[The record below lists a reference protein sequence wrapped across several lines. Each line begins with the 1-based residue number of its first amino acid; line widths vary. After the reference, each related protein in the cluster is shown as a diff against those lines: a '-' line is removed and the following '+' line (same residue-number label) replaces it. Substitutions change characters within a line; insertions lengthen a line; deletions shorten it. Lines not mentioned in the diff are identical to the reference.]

1 MDWSAVNVSL
11 TLAAWTTLVL
21 LPVGLALARW
31 LAVTAWAGRPFIE
44 ALLLLPLLL
53 PPTVIGFYFLVA
65 FGQGS
70 ALGAW
75 LAHTMGWRLVFS
87 MEGLLLVSV
96 LVNLPFMVQPIQRAF
111 AAVPHS
117 LREAA
122 WVSGL
127 SGWQTFW
134 RIDLP
139 LAWPGL
145 LAGMA
150 LTVAHTLGEFGV
162 VLMVGG
168 NIAGETRTLSVSL
181 YDKVQGMALQ
191 SAHVMALALVGVS
204 LLALTVVLAFDRVGQ
219 RGRALQGRCWAACM
233 FSFAPA
239 ARSVWPLSS
248 TVVRVNWWPWSVHR
262 AVAKPACCVPSRVC
276 GHRPICRAISVWR
289 IRLGSTRPQTCCAR
303 RKSAGRFWCSSITP
317 CFRT

>member
-1 MDWSAVNVSL
+1 MDWPALTVSL
-11 TLAAWTTLVL
+11 TLATLTTLVL
-21 LPVGLALARW
+21 LPLSLALARW
-31 LAVTAWAGRPFIE
+31 LAVTTWLGRPFVE

-65 FGQGS
+65 LGQGS
-70 ALGAW
+70 PLGAW
-75 LAHTMGWRLVFS
+75 LAASGVRLVFTL
-87 MEGLLLVSV
+87 EGLLLVSV

-127 SGWQTFW
+127 STWQTFW
-134 RIDLP
+134 RIELP

-168 NIAGETRTLSVSL
+168 NIEGETRTLSVSL
-181 YDKVQGMALQ
+181 YDKVQGMDLP
-191 SAHVMALALVGVS
+191 SAHVMALVLVGVS
-204 LLALTVVLAFDRVGQ
+204 LLALTLVLAFDRVGQ
-219 RGRALQGRCWAACM
+219 RGRALQER
-233 FSFAPA
+233 
-239 ARSVWPLSS
+239 
-248 TVVRVNWWPWSVHR
+248 
-262 AVAKPACCVPSRVC
+262 
-276 GHRPICRAISVWR
+276 
-289 IRLGSTRPQTCCAR
+289 
-303 RKSAGRFWCSSITP
+303 
-317 CFRT
+317 

>member
-11 TLAAWTTLVL
+11 ILAAWTTLAL
-21 LPVGLALARW
+21 LPLGLALARW
-31 LAVTAWAGRPFIE
+31 LAVTRWVGRPFIE

-70 ALGAW
+70 PLGAW
-75 LAHTMGWRLVFS
+75 LAQSLGWRLVFT
-87 MEGLLLVSV
+87 MKGLLLVSV

-134 RIDLP
+134 RIELP

-145 LAGMA
+145 LADMA

-181 YDKVQGMALQ
+181 YDKVQGMELQ

-204 LLALTVVLAFDRVGQ
+204 LLALTLVLAFDRVGQ
-219 RGRALQGRCWAACM
+219 RGRALQER
-233 FSFAPA
+233 
-239 ARSVWPLSS
+239 
-248 TVVRVNWWPWSVHR
+248 
-262 AVAKPACCVPSRVC
+262 
-276 GHRPICRAISVWR
+276 
-289 IRLGSTRPQTCCAR
+289 
-303 RKSAGRFWCSSITP
+303 
-317 CFRT
+317 

>member
-1 MDWSAVNVSL
+1 MDWPALTVSL
-11 TLAAWTTLVL
+11 TLAALTTLVL
-21 LPVGLALARW
+21 LPLGLALARW
-31 LAVTAWAGRPFIE
+31 LAVTTWAGRPLIE

-53 PPTVIGFYFLVA
+53 PPTVIGFYFLMA
-65 FGQGS
+65 FGQGNP
-70 ALGAW
+70 LGAW
-75 LAHTMGWRLVFS
+75 LAASGVRLVFTL
-87 MEGLLLVSV
+87 EGLLVVSV

-127 SGWQTFW
+127 SHWQTFW
-134 RIDLP
+134 RVELP

-168 NIAGETRTLSVSL
+168 NIEGETRTLSVSL
-181 YDKVQGMALQ
+181 YDKVQGMDLQ

-204 LLALTVVLAFDRVGQ
+204 LLALSLVLAFDRVGQ
-219 RGRALQGRCWAACM
+219 RGRALQER
-233 FSFAPA
+233 
-239 ARSVWPLSS
+239 
-248 TVVRVNWWPWSVHR
+248 
-262 AVAKPACCVPSRVC
+262 
-276 GHRPICRAISVWR
+276 
-289 IRLGSTRPQTCCAR
+289 
-303 RKSAGRFWCSSITP
+303 
-317 CFRT
+317 

>member
-1 MDWSAVNVSL
+1 MDWSALHVSL
-11 TLAAWTTLVL
+11 TLAVLTTLVL

-31 LAVTAWAGRPFIE
+31 LAVTAWAGRPVVE

-70 ALGAW
+70 PLGAW
-75 LAHTMGWRLVFS
+75 LAASHVRLVFTL
-87 MEGLLLVSV
+87 EGLLLVSV

-127 SGWQTFW
+127 SAWQTFW
-134 RIDLP
+134 RIELP

-168 NIAGETRTLSVSL
+168 NIEGETRTLSVSL
-181 YDKVQGMALQ
+181 YDKVQGMDLQ
-191 SAHVMALALVGVS
+191 SAHVMALALVSVS
-204 LLALTVVLAFDRVGQ
+204 LLALTLVLAFDRVGQ
-219 RGRALQGRCWAACM
+219 RGRALQER
-233 FSFAPA
+233 
-239 ARSVWPLSS
+239 
-248 TVVRVNWWPWSVHR
+248 
-262 AVAKPACCVPSRVC
+262 
-276 GHRPICRAISVWR
+276 
-289 IRLGSTRPQTCCAR
+289 
-303 RKSAGRFWCSSITP
+303 
-317 CFRT
+317 

>member
-1 MDWSAVNVSL
+1 MDWPALTVSL
-11 TLAAWTTLVL
+11 TLAALTTWVL
-21 LPVGLALARW
+21 LPLGLALARW
-31 LAVTAWAGRPFIE
+31 LAVTTWAGRPLIE

-53 PPTVIGFYFLVA
+53 PPTVIGFYFLMA

-70 ALGAW
+70 PLGAW
-75 LAHTMGWRLVFS
+75 LAASGVRLVFTL
-87 MEGLLLVSV
+87 EGLLVVSV

-127 SGWQTFW
+127 SHWQTFW
-134 RIDLP
+134 RVELP

-168 NIAGETRTLSVSL
+168 NIEGETRTLSVSL
-181 YDKVQGMALQ
+181 YDKVQGMDLQ

-204 LLALTVVLAFDRVGQ
+204 LLALSLVLAFDRVGQ
-219 RGRALQGRCWAACM
+219 RGRALQER
-233 FSFAPA
+233 
-239 ARSVWPLSS
+239 
-248 TVVRVNWWPWSVHR
+248 
-262 AVAKPACCVPSRVC
+262 
-276 GHRPICRAISVWR
+276 
-289 IRLGSTRPQTCCAR
+289 
-303 RKSAGRFWCSSITP
+303 
-317 CFRT
+317 

>member
-1 MDWSAVNVSL
+1 MDWPALHVSL
-11 TLAAWTTLVL
+11 TLAALTTLFL
-21 LPVGLALARW
+21 LPLGLALARW
-31 LAVTAWAGRPFIE
+31 LAVTRWAGRPVIE

-70 ALGAW
+70 PLGAW
-75 LAHTMGWRLVFS
+75 LFASGWRLVFS

-127 SGWQTFW
+127 SIWQTFW
-134 RIDLP
+134 RIEFP

-168 NIAGETRTLSVSL
+168 NIEGEPRTLSVSL
-181 YDKVQGMALQ
+181 YDKVQGMDLQ
-191 SAHVMALALVGVS
+191 SAHIMALALVGIS
-204 LLALTVVLAFDRVGQ
+204 LLALSLVLAFDRVGQ
-219 RGRALQGRCWAACM
+219 RGRALQER
-233 FSFAPA
+233 
-239 ARSVWPLSS
+239 
-248 TVVRVNWWPWSVHR
+248 
-262 AVAKPACCVPSRVC
+262 
-276 GHRPICRAISVWR
+276 
-289 IRLGSTRPQTCCAR
+289 
-303 RKSAGRFWCSSITP
+303 
-317 CFRT
+317 

>member
-1 MDWSAVNVSL
+1 MDWPALHVSL
-11 TLAAWTTLVL
+11 TLAALTTLVL

-31 LAVTAWAGRPFIE
+31 LAVTAWVGRPVVE

-53 PPTVIGFYFLVA
+53 PPTVIGFYFLVT

-70 ALGAW
+70 AFGAW
-75 LAHTMGWRLVFS
+75 LAASGVRLVFTL
-87 MEGLLLVSV
+87 EGLLLVSV

-127 SGWQTFW
+127 STWQTFW
-134 RIDLP
+134 RIELP

-168 NIAGETRTLSVSL
+168 NIEGETRTLSVSL
-181 YDKVQGMALQ
+181 YDKVQGMELA

-204 LLALTVVLAFDRVGQ
+204 LLALTLVLAFDRVGQ
-219 RGRALQGRCWAACM
+219 RGRALQER
-233 FSFAPA
+233 
-239 ARSVWPLSS
+239 
-248 TVVRVNWWPWSVHR
+248 
-262 AVAKPACCVPSRVC
+262 
-276 GHRPICRAISVWR
+276 
-289 IRLGSTRPQTCCAR
+289 
-303 RKSAGRFWCSSITP
+303 
-317 CFRT
+317 

>member
-1 MDWSAVNVSL
+1 MDWSALNVSL

-31 LAVTAWAGRPFIE
+31 LAVTSWLGRPFIE

-65 FGQGS
+65 LGQGS

-75 LAHTMGWRLVFS
+75 LAQTFGWRLVFS
-87 MEGLLLVSV
+87 MPGLLLVSV

-111 AAVPHS
+111 AAVPNS

-127 SGWQTFW
+127 SVWQTFW
-134 RIDLP
+134 RVELP

-181 YDKVQGMALQ
+181 YDKVQGMEWQ

-204 LLALTVVLAFDRVGQ
+204 LLALTLVLAFDRVGQ
-219 RGRALQGRCWAACM
+219 RGRALQER
-233 FSFAPA
+233 
-239 ARSVWPLSS
+239 
-248 TVVRVNWWPWSVHR
+248 
-262 AVAKPACCVPSRVC
+262 
-276 GHRPICRAISVWR
+276 
-289 IRLGSTRPQTCCAR
+289 
-303 RKSAGRFWCSSITP
+303 
-317 CFRT
+317 

>member
-11 TLAAWTTLVL
+11 ILAAWTTMAL
-21 LPVGLALARW
+21 LPLGLALARW
-31 LAVTAWAGRPFIE
+31 LAVTDWAGRPFIE

-53 PPTVIGFYFLVA
+53 PPTVIGFYFLVS

-70 ALGAW
+70 PLGAW
-75 LAHTMGWRLVFS
+75 LAQSLGWRLVFT

-134 RIDLP
+134 RIELP

-181 YDKVQGMALQ
+181 YDKVQGMELQ
-191 SAHVMALALVGVS
+191 SAHVMALSLVGVS
-204 LLALTVVLAFDRVGQ
+204 LLALTLVLAFDRVGQ
-219 RGRALQGRCWAACM
+219 RGRALQER
-233 FSFAPA
+233 
-239 ARSVWPLSS
+239 
-248 TVVRVNWWPWSVHR
+248 
-262 AVAKPACCVPSRVC
+262 
-276 GHRPICRAISVWR
+276 
-289 IRLGSTRPQTCCAR
+289 
-303 RKSAGRFWCSSITP
+303 
-317 CFRT
+317 

>member
-1 MDWSAVNVSL
+1 MDWSALHVSL
-11 TLAAWTTLVL
+11 TLAVLTTLVL

-31 LAVTAWAGRPFIE
+31 LAVTAWAGRPVVE

-70 ALGAW
+70 PLGAW
-75 LAHTMGWRLVFS
+75 LAASDIRLVFTL
-87 MEGLLLVSV
+87 EGLLLVSV

-127 SGWQTFW
+127 STWQTFW
-134 RIDLP
+134 RIELP

-168 NIAGETRTLSVSL
+168 NIEGETRTLSVSL
-181 YDKVQGMALQ
+181 YDKVQGMDLQ
-191 SAHVMALALVGVS
+191 SAHVMALALVCVS
-204 LLALTVVLAFDRVGQ
+204 LLALSLVLAFDRVGQ
-219 RGRALQGRCWAACM
+219 RGRALQER
-233 FSFAPA
+233 
-239 ARSVWPLSS
+239 
-248 TVVRVNWWPWSVHR
+248 
-262 AVAKPACCVPSRVC
+262 
-276 GHRPICRAISVWR
+276 
-289 IRLGSTRPQTCCAR
+289 
-303 RKSAGRFWCSSITP
+303 
-317 CFRT
+317 

>member
-1 MDWSAVNVSL
+1 MDWSALHVSL
-11 TLAAWTTLVL
+11 TLAALTTLAL

-31 LAVTAWAGRPFIE
+31 LAVTAWAGRPVVE

-70 ALGAW
+70 TLGAW
-75 LAHTMGWRLVFS
+75 LAASGIRLVFTL
-87 MEGLLLVSV
+87 EGLLLVSV

-127 SGWQTFW
+127 STWQTFW
-134 RIDLP
+134 RIELP

-168 NIAGETRTLSVSL
+168 NIEGETRTLSVSL
-181 YDKVQGMALQ
+181 YDKVQGMDLQ

-204 LLALTVVLAFDRVGQ
+204 LLALTLVLAFDRVGQ
-219 RGRALQGRCWAACM
+219 RGRALQER
-233 FSFAPA
+233 
-239 ARSVWPLSS
+239 
-248 TVVRVNWWPWSVHR
+248 
-262 AVAKPACCVPSRVC
+262 
-276 GHRPICRAISVWR
+276 
-289 IRLGSTRPQTCCAR
+289 
-303 RKSAGRFWCSSITP
+303 
-317 CFRT
+317 

>member
-1 MDWSAVNVSL
+1 MDWSALHVSL
-11 TLAAWTTLVL
+11 TLAVLTTLAL

-31 LAVTAWAGRPFIE
+31 LAVTAWAGRPILE

-70 ALGAW
+70 TLGSW
-75 LAHTMGWRLVFS
+75 LAASGIRLVFTL
-87 MEGLLLVSV
+87 EGLLLVSV

-127 SGWQTFW
+127 STWQTFW
-134 RIDLP
+134 RVELP

-168 NIAGETRTLSVSL
+168 NIEGETRTLSVSL
-181 YDKVQGMALQ
+181 YDKVQGMDLQ

-204 LLALTVVLAFDRVGQ
+204 LLALSLVLAFDRVGQ
-219 RGRALQGRCWAACM
+219 RGRALQER
-233 FSFAPA
+233 
-239 ARSVWPLSS
+239 
-248 TVVRVNWWPWSVHR
+248 
-262 AVAKPACCVPSRVC
+262 
-276 GHRPICRAISVWR
+276 
-289 IRLGSTRPQTCCAR
+289 
-303 RKSAGRFWCSSITP
+303 
-317 CFRT
+317 

>member
-1 MDWSAVNVSL
+1 MDWSALHVSL
-11 TLAAWTTLVL
+11 TLAVLTTLAL
-21 LPVGLALARW
+21 LPVGLALDRW
-31 LAVTAWAGRPFIE
+31 LAVTAWAGRPVVE

-65 FGQGS
+65 LGQGS

-75 LAHTMGWRLVFS
+75 LASSGIRLVFTL
-87 MEGLLLVSV
+87 EGLLLVSV

-127 SGWQTFW
+127 STWQTFW
-134 RIDLP
+134 RIELP

-168 NIAGETRTLSVSL
+168 NIEGETRTLSVSL
-181 YDKVQGMALQ
+181 YDKVQGMDLQ

-204 LLALTVVLAFDRVGQ
+204 LLALTLVLAFDRVGQ
-219 RGRALQGRCWAACM
+219 RGRALQER
-233 FSFAPA
+233 
-239 ARSVWPLSS
+239 
-248 TVVRVNWWPWSVHR
+248 
-262 AVAKPACCVPSRVC
+262 
-276 GHRPICRAISVWR
+276 
-289 IRLGSTRPQTCCAR
+289 
-303 RKSAGRFWCSSITP
+303 
-317 CFRT
+317 

>member
-1 MDWSAVNVSL
+1 MDWSALHVSL
-11 TLAAWTTLVL
+11 TLAALTTLAL

-31 LAVTAWAGRPFIE
+31 LAVTAWAGRPVVE

-70 ALGAW
+70 DLGAW
-75 LAHTMGWRLVFS
+75 LAASGIRLVFTL
-87 MEGLLLVSV
+87 EGLLLVSV

-111 AAVPHS
+111 AAVPNS

-127 SGWQTFW
+127 STWQTFW
-134 RIDLP
+134 RIELP

-168 NIAGETRTLSVSL
+168 NIEGETRTLSVSL
-181 YDKVQGMALQ
+181 YDKVQGMDLQ

-204 LLALTVVLAFDRVGQ
+204 LLALSLVLAFDRVGQ
-219 RGRALQGRCWAACM
+219 RGRALQER
-233 FSFAPA
+233 
-239 ARSVWPLSS
+239 
-248 TVVRVNWWPWSVHR
+248 
-262 AVAKPACCVPSRVC
+262 
-276 GHRPICRAISVWR
+276 
-289 IRLGSTRPQTCCAR
+289 
-303 RKSAGRFWCSSITP
+303 
-317 CFRT
+317 

>member
-1 MDWSAVNVSL
+1 MDWSALHVSL
-11 TLAAWTTLVL
+11 TLAVLTTLVL

-31 LAVTAWAGRPFIE
+31 LAVTAWVGRPVVE

-65 FGQGS
+65 FGQGG

-75 LAHTMGWRLVFS
+75 LASSGVRLVFTL
-87 MEGLLLVSV
+87 EGLLLVSV

-127 SGWQTFW
+127 SRWQTFW
-134 RIDLP
+134 RIELP

-145 LAGMA
+145 LAGVA

-168 NIAGETRTLSVSL
+168 NIEGETRTLSVSL
-181 YDKVQGMALQ
+181 YDKVQGMDLQ

-204 LLALTVVLAFDRVGQ
+204 LLALTLVLAFDRVGQ
-219 RGRALQGRCWAACM
+219 RGRALQER
-233 FSFAPA
+233 
-239 ARSVWPLSS
+239 
-248 TVVRVNWWPWSVHR
+248 
-262 AVAKPACCVPSRVC
+262 
-276 GHRPICRAISVWR
+276 
-289 IRLGSTRPQTCCAR
+289 
-303 RKSAGRFWCSSITP
+303 
-317 CFRT
+317 

>member
-1 MDWSAVNVSL
+1 MDWSALQVSL
-11 TLAAWTTLVL
+11 LLAALTTLVL
-21 LPVGLALARW
+21 LPLGLGLARW
-31 LAVTAWAGRPFIE
+31 LAITPWAGRPLVE

-53 PPTVIGFYFLVA
+53 PPTVMGFYFLVLL
-65 FGQGS
+65 GQGS

-75 LAHTMGWRLVFS
+75 LASQGVRLVFS
-87 MEGLLLVSV
+87 LQGLLLVSV

-127 SGWQTFW
+127 SPWQTFW
-134 RIDLP
+134 KVELP

-168 NIAGETRTLSVSL
+168 NIPGETRTLSVSL
-181 YDKVQGMALQ
+181 YDKVQGLELQ
-191 SAHVMALALVGVS
+191 SAHVMALALVAASV
-204 LLALTVVLAFDRVGQ
+204 LALTVVLAFDRIGQ
-219 RGRALQGRCWAACM
+219 RHRALQER
-233 FSFAPA
+233 
-239 ARSVWPLSS
+239 
-248 TVVRVNWWPWSVHR
+248 
-262 AVAKPACCVPSRVC
+262 
-276 GHRPICRAISVWR
+276 
-289 IRLGSTRPQTCCAR
+289 
-303 RKSAGRFWCSSITP
+303 
-317 CFRT
+317 

>member
-1 MDWSAVNVSL
+1 MDWSALHVSL
-11 TLAAWTTLVL
+11 TLAVLTTLAL

-31 LAVTAWAGRPFIE
+31 LAVTAWAGRPVVE

-75 LAHTMGWRLVFS
+75 LADSGIRLVFTL
-87 MEGLLLVSV
+87 EGLLLVSV

-127 SGWQTFW
+127 STWQTFW
-134 RIDLP
+134 RIELP
-139 LAWPGL
+139 L
-145 LAGMA
+145 
-150 LTVAHTLGEFGV
+150 AHTLGEFGV

-168 NIAGETRTLSVSL
+168 NIEGETRTLSVSL
-181 YDKVQGMALQ
+181 YDKVQGMDLQ
-191 SAHVMALALVGVS
+191 SAHVMALVLVGVS
-204 LLALTVVLAFDRVGQ
+204 LLALSLVLAFDRVGQ
-219 RGRALQGRCWAACM
+219 RGRALQER
-233 FSFAPA
+233 
-239 ARSVWPLSS
+239 
-248 TVVRVNWWPWSVHR
+248 
-262 AVAKPACCVPSRVC
+262 
-276 GHRPICRAISVWR
+276 
-289 IRLGSTRPQTCCAR
+289 
-303 RKSAGRFWCSSITP
+303 
-317 CFRT
+317 

>member
-11 TLAAWTTLVL
+11 ILAAWTTLAL
-21 LPVGLALARW
+21 LPLGLALARW
-31 LAVTAWAGRPFIE
+31 LAVTRWVGRPFIE

-70 ALGAW
+70 PLGAW
-75 LAHTMGWRLVFS
+75 LAQSLGWRLVFT

-127 SGWQTFW
+127 SSWQTFW
-134 RIDLP
+134 RIELP

-181 YDKVQGMALQ
+181 YDKVQGMELQ

-204 LLALTVVLAFDRVGQ
+204 LLALTLVLAFDRVGQ
-219 RGRALQGRCWAACM
+219 RGRALQER
-233 FSFAPA
+233 
-239 ARSVWPLSS
+239 
-248 TVVRVNWWPWSVHR
+248 
-262 AVAKPACCVPSRVC
+262 
-276 GHRPICRAISVWR
+276 
-289 IRLGSTRPQTCCAR
+289 
-303 RKSAGRFWCSSITP
+303 
-317 CFRT
+317 

>member
-1 MDWSAVNVSL
+1 MDWSALHVSL
-11 TLAAWTTLVL
+11 TLAALTTLVL
-21 LPVGLALARW
+21 MPLGLALARW
-31 LAVTAWAGRPFIE
+31 LAVTTWIGRPVVE

-53 PPTVIGFYFLVA
+53 PPTVIGFYFLMA

-70 ALGAW
+70 PLGAW
-75 LAHTMGWRLVFS
+75 LAASGWRLVFTL
-87 MEGLLLVSV
+87 EGLLLVSA

-111 AAVPHS
+111 AAVPNS

-127 SGWQTFW
+127 SAWQTFW
-134 RIDLP
+134 RIELP

-168 NIAGETRTLSVSL
+168 NIEGETRTLSVSL
-181 YDKVQGMALQ
+181 YDKVQGMDLQ

-204 LLALTVVLAFDRVGQ
+204 LLALSLVLAFDRVGQ
-219 RGRALQGRCWAACM
+219 RGRALQER
-233 FSFAPA
+233 
-239 ARSVWPLSS
+239 
-248 TVVRVNWWPWSVHR
+248 
-262 AVAKPACCVPSRVC
+262 
-276 GHRPICRAISVWR
+276 
-289 IRLGSTRPQTCCAR
+289 
-303 RKSAGRFWCSSITP
+303 
-317 CFRT
+317 

>member
-1 MDWSAVNVSL
+1 MDWSALQVSF
-11 TLAAWTTLVL
+11 TLALLTTLVL

-31 LAVTAWAGRPFIE
+31 LAVTAWVGRPVVE

-70 ALGAW
+70 PLGAW
-75 LAHTMGWRLVFS
+75 LAASNIRLVFTL
-87 MEGLLLVSV
+87 EGLLLVSV

-127 SGWQTFW
+127 SSWQTFW
-134 RIDLP
+134 RIELP

-168 NIAGETRTLSVSL
+168 NIEGETRTLSVSL
-181 YDKVQGMALQ
+181 YDKVQGMDLQ
-191 SAHVMALALVGVS
+191 SAHVMALSLVGVS
-204 LLALTVVLAFDRVGQ
+204 LLALTLVLAFDRVGQ
-219 RGRALQGRCWAACM
+219 RGRALQER
-233 FSFAPA
+233 
-239 ARSVWPLSS
+239 
-248 TVVRVNWWPWSVHR
+248 
-262 AVAKPACCVPSRVC
+262 
-276 GHRPICRAISVWR
+276 
-289 IRLGSTRPQTCCAR
+289 
-303 RKSAGRFWCSSITP
+303 
-317 CFRT
+317 

>member
-1 MDWSAVNVSL
+1 MDWSALHVSL
-11 TLAAWTTLVL
+11 TLAALTTLVL
-21 LPVGLALARW
+21 LPLGLALARW
-31 LAVTAWAGRPFIE
+31 LAVTAWIGRPVVE

-70 ALGAW
+70 PLGAW
-75 LAHTMGWRLVFS
+75 LAASGWRLVFTL
-87 MEGLLLVSV
+87 EGLLLVSV

-127 SGWQTFW
+127 STWQTFW
-134 RIDLP
+134 RIELP

-168 NIAGETRTLSVSL
+168 NIEGETRTLSVSL
-181 YDKVQGMALQ
+181 YDKVQGMDLQ

-204 LLALTVVLAFDRVGQ
+204 LLALSLVLAFDRVGQ
-219 RGRALQGRCWAACM
+219 RGRALQER
-233 FSFAPA
+233 
-239 ARSVWPLSS
+239 
-248 TVVRVNWWPWSVHR
+248 
-262 AVAKPACCVPSRVC
+262 
-276 GHRPICRAISVWR
+276 
-289 IRLGSTRPQTCCAR
+289 
-303 RKSAGRFWCSSITP
+303 
-317 CFRT
+317 

>member
-1 MDWSAVNVSL
+1 MDWSALRVSL
-11 TLAAWTTLVL
+11 TLAVLTTLVL
-21 LPVGLALARW
+21 LPLGLALARW
-31 LAVTAWAGRPFIE
+31 LAVTPWLGRPVLE

-70 ALGAW
+70 PLGAW
-75 LAHTMGWRLVFS
+75 LSASGLRLVFTL
-87 MEGLLLVSV
+87 EGLLLVSV
-96 LVNLPFMVQPIQRAF
+96 LINLPFMVQPIQRAF

-127 SGWQTFW
+127 SAWQTFW
-134 RIDLP
+134 RIELP

-168 NIAGETRTLSVSL
+168 NIEGETRTLSVSL
-181 YDKVQGMALQ
+181 YDKVQGMALE

-219 RGRALQGRCWAACM
+219 RGRALQER
-233 FSFAPA
+233 
-239 ARSVWPLSS
+239 
-248 TVVRVNWWPWSVHR
+248 
-262 AVAKPACCVPSRVC
+262 
-276 GHRPICRAISVWR
+276 
-289 IRLGSTRPQTCCAR
+289 
-303 RKSAGRFWCSSITP
+303 
-317 CFRT
+317 

>member
-1 MDWSAVNVSL
+1 MDWLALNVSL

-21 LPVGLALARW
+21 LPLGLALARW
-31 LAVTAWAGRPFIE
+31 LAVTSWVGRPFIE

-65 FGQGS
+65 LGQGS

-75 LAHTMGWRLVFS
+75 LAQTLGWRLVFS
-87 MEGLLLVSV
+87 MPGLLLVSV

-111 AAVPHS
+111 AAVPNS

-127 SGWQTFW
+127 SVWQTFW
-134 RIDLP
+134 RVELP

-168 NIAGETRTLSVSL
+168 NIEGETRTLSVSL
-181 YDKVQGMALQ
+181 YDKVQGMELQ

-204 LLALTVVLAFDRVGQ
+204 LLALTLVLASDRVGQ
-219 RGRALQGRCWAACM
+219 RGRALQER
-233 FSFAPA
+233 
-239 ARSVWPLSS
+239 
-248 TVVRVNWWPWSVHR
+248 
-262 AVAKPACCVPSRVC
+262 
-276 GHRPICRAISVWR
+276 
-289 IRLGSTRPQTCCAR
+289 
-303 RKSAGRFWCSSITP
+303 
-317 CFRT
+317 

>member
-1 MDWSAVNVSL
+1 MDWSALQVSL
-11 TLAAWTTLVL
+11 TLAVLTTLVL

-31 LAVTAWAGRPFIE
+31 LAVTAWAGRPVVE

-65 FGQGS
+65 FGQGG
-70 ALGAW
+70 AWGAW
-75 LAHTMGWRLVFS
+75 LAASGVRLVFTL
-87 MEGLLLVSV
+87 EGLLLVSV

-127 SGWQTFW
+127 SSWQTFW
-134 RIDLP
+134 RIELP

-168 NIAGETRTLSVSL
+168 NIEGETRTLSVSL
-181 YDKVQGMALQ
+181 YDKVQGMDLQ

-204 LLALTVVLAFDRVGQ
+204 LLALTLVLAFDRVGQ
-219 RGRALQGRCWAACM
+219 RGRALQER
-233 FSFAPA
+233 
-239 ARSVWPLSS
+239 
-248 TVVRVNWWPWSVHR
+248 
-262 AVAKPACCVPSRVC
+262 
-276 GHRPICRAISVWR
+276 
-289 IRLGSTRPQTCCAR
+289 
-303 RKSAGRFWCSSITP
+303 
-317 CFRT
+317 

>member
-1 MDWSAVNVSL
+1 MDWPALTVSL
-11 TLAAWTTLVL
+11 TLATLTTLVL
-21 LPVGLALARW
+21 LPLGLALARW
-31 LAVTAWAGRPFIE
+31 LAVTTWLGRPLVE

-65 FGQGS
+65 LGQGS
-70 ALGAW
+70 PLGAW
-75 LAHTMGWRLVFS
+75 LAASGVRLVFTL
-87 MEGLLLVSV
+87 EGLLLVSV

-127 SGWQTFW
+127 STWQTFW
-134 RIDLP
+134 RIELP

-168 NIAGETRTLSVSL
+168 NIEGETRTLSVSL
-181 YDKVQGMALQ
+181 YDKVQGMDLP
-191 SAHVMALALVGVS
+191 SAHVMALVPVGVS
-204 LLALTVVLAFDRVGQ
+204 LLALTLVLAFDRVGQ
-219 RGRALQGRCWAACM
+219 RGRALQER
-233 FSFAPA
+233 
-239 ARSVWPLSS
+239 
-248 TVVRVNWWPWSVHR
+248 
-262 AVAKPACCVPSRVC
+262 
-276 GHRPICRAISVWR
+276 
-289 IRLGSTRPQTCCAR
+289 
-303 RKSAGRFWCSSITP
+303 
-317 CFRT
+317 

>member
-1 MDWSAVNVSL
+1 MDWPALNVSL
-11 TLAAWTTLVL
+11 TLAALTTLVL
-21 LPVGLALARW
+21 LPLGLALARW

-70 ALGAW
+70 AVGAW
-75 LAHTMGWRLVFS
+75 LFAAGWRLVFTL
-87 MEGLLLVSV
+87 EGLLLVSV

-111 AAVPHS
+111 AAVPNS

-127 SGWQTFW
+127 SAWQTFW
-134 RIDLP
+134 RIELP

-168 NIAGETRTLSVSL
+168 NIEGETRTLSVSL
-181 YDKVQGMALQ
+181 YDKVQGMDLS
-191 SAHVMALALVGVS
+191 SAHVMALALVGIS
-204 LLALTVVLAFDRVGQ
+204 LLALSLVLAFDRVGQ
-219 RGRALQGRCWAACM
+219 RGRALQER
-233 FSFAPA
+233 
-239 ARSVWPLSS
+239 
-248 TVVRVNWWPWSVHR
+248 
-262 AVAKPACCVPSRVC
+262 
-276 GHRPICRAISVWR
+276 
-289 IRLGSTRPQTCCAR
+289 
-303 RKSAGRFWCSSITP
+303 
-317 CFRT
+317 

>member
-1 MDWSAVNVSL
+1 MT
-11 TLAAWTTLVL
+11 TLAL
-21 LPVGLALARW
+21 LPLGLVLARW
-31 LAVTAWAGRPFIE
+31 LAVTAWAGRPVVE

-65 FGQGS
+65 LGQGS
-70 ALGAW
+70 AFGAW
-75 LAHTMGWRLVFS
+75 LAASGIRLVFTL
-87 MEGLLLVSV
+87 EGLLLVSV

-127 SGWQTFW
+127 STWQTFW
-134 RIDLP
+134 RVELP

-168 NIAGETRTLSVSL
+168 NIEGETRTLSVSL
-181 YDKVQGMALQ
+181 YDKVQGMDLQ

-204 LLALTVVLAFDRVGQ
+204 LLALSMVLAFDRVGQ
-219 RGRALQGRCWAACM
+219 RGRALQER
-233 FSFAPA
+233 
-239 ARSVWPLSS
+239 
-248 TVVRVNWWPWSVHR
+248 
-262 AVAKPACCVPSRVC
+262 
-276 GHRPICRAISVWR
+276 
-289 IRLGSTRPQTCCAR
+289 
-303 RKSAGRFWCSSITP
+303 
-317 CFRT
+317 